1 MSHTINVRINRKE
14 KRRLAKI
21 AASQGMTLSA
31 FLRSAATVEARRVLH
46 GQPKP
51 APIVPG

>member
-1 MSHTINVRINRKE
+1 MSHTINIRIARKE

-21 AASQGMTLSA
+21 AASQGLTLSG
-31 FLRSAATVEARRVLH
+31 FLRSAATIEAQRVLH

-51 APIVPG
+51 RGAL